1 MYSSS
6 AKQPLKTENPYYD
19 SKRKMPTTIRDL
31 QPEPLKAKSKKVKTV
46 KPKSLRRT
54 DVPAQRGLADAPG
67 SLADMPGHMQYQRM
81 IQARAAQ
88 ARRIREDQLI
98 DEQRRLVG
106 DGVPDA
112 ERTAVKNRRKEQ
124 IELSGAQLTGQMF
137 YPDVTGRGYSTSGT
151 SLVGARGSFPASASG
166 ETIRDPPRANNMNF
180 AAYQAGITKG
190 KGKGKG

>member
-31 QPEPLKAKSKKVKTV
+31 QPEPLKAKSKKVKAV

-81 IQARAAQ
+81 IAARAAQ

-106 DGVPDA
+106 DGATDA
-112 ERTAVKNRRKEQ
+112 EQTAMKDQRK
-124 IELSGAQLTGQMF
+124 GAYWIGGSAT
-137 YPDVTGRGYSTSGT
+137 D
-151 SLVGARGSFPASASG
+151 GA
-166 ETIRDPPRANNMNF
+166 NV
-180 AAYQAGITKG
+180 
-190 KGKGKG
+190 

>member
-1 MYSSS
+1 MYASS

-19 SKRKMPTTIRDL
+19 SKRKMPTTVRDL
-31 QPEPLKAKSKKVKTV
+31 QPQPLMAKSKKVKAV

-54 DVPAQRGLADAPG
+54 DVLAQSKGGVDAPG
-67 SLADMPGHMQYQRM
+67 SLAEMPGHMQYQRL

-88 ARRIREDQLI
+88 GRRIREDQVI
-98 DEQRRLVG
+98 DEQRRLIG
-106 DGVPDA
+106 DGTTDA
-112 ERTAVKNRRKEQ
+112 QRTAVKNRRKEQ

-166 ETIRDPPRANNMNF
+166 ETIRDPRQNNMNF
-180 AAYQAGITKG
+180 AAYQAGMTRG
-190 KGKGKG
+190 RAGR